1 MLKRLDPRTKIFLVL
16 AISLLAVTLDQALSL
31 AALAGI
37 SFLLFL
43 LSRPSRF
50 HLKGALLMAAL
61 TTWGL
66 IVSQG
71 LFYQNFPRTVL
82 FYVIP
87 PFKLLGRD
95 FCGLAIYRQGLY
107 YGAVQALRFL
117 AGMFAG
123 LSLCISTPVERLF
136 LALSRLPIPQ
146 GLSFL
151 SVSAIRFLPVVA
163 DELRRV
169 RQALR
174 LKGYQP
180 LACGLFESIRTEL
193 SVVLPVLSGAIRRSQ
208 DLADALLTRGFNPLA
223 LKSQDLP
230 WPSWEK
236 LTSLLFLLTALVALG
251 IKLLF
256 WLYLQEVLYLEGLR
270 GLYAFARHWL

>member
-1 MLKRLDPRTKIFLVL
+1 MLKRLDPRTKIFFVL

-31 AALAGI
+31 GTLAGI

-43 LSRPSRF
+43 LGHPSRF
-50 HLKGALLMAAL
+50 HLKGTLLMAVL

-82 FYVIP
+82 FYIIP

-95 FCGLAIYRQGLY
+95 FYGLAIYRQGLY

-123 LSLCISTPVERLF
+123 LSLCISTPVEQLF
-136 LALSRLPIPQ
+136 WALSRLPIPQ

-163 DELRRV
+163 EELRRV

-180 LACGLFESIRTEL
+180 LACGLVESIRTEL
-193 SVVLPVLSGAIRRSQ
+193 SVVFPILSGAIRRSQ
-208 DLADALLTRGFNPLA
+208 DLADALLTRGFDPLA
-223 LKSQDLP
+223 LRKRELP
-230 WPSWEK
+230 WPGWEK
-236 LTSLLFLLTALVALG
+236 LVSLLFVLTALVVLG